1 MPRYVTDLYEID
13 FCNETNKYK
22 VRNAKS
28 KDSLFTTD
36 TLERAEMLVSY
47 LVHYPLLKR
56 SKDD

>member
-36 TLERAEMLVSY
+36 TLERAGNASVLSCT
-47 LVHYPLLKR
+47 L
-56 SKDD
+56 STT